1 MLMLWTQGK
10 VPAPWRRMTAAKVED
25 GRGNSEGRTL
35 RPADGLDVGGKK
47 KTMTS
52 SFSLNS

>member
-47 KTMTS
+47 KQ
-52 SFSLNS
+52 